1 MEPIPL
7 ILSVILNIILV
18 VVIFFKSSLN
28 DIVANWWSNRKA
40 REKERKELL
49 IKMRSKFIHLTRIS
63 FLILIRMGVLKM
75 EDNQINRNVLMRNSE
90 QTLVEWQEIND
101 FMVENEVH
109 LPQSARSLYQS
120 FSEMMR
126 NFNGEIL
133 SEGPYRDRI
142 LEMHSELSVKI
153 DEIVQILENELD

>member
-1 MEPIPL
+1 
-7 ILSVILNIILV
+7 
-18 VVIFFKSSLN
+18 
-28 DIVANWWSNRKA
+28 
-40 REKERKELL
+40 
-49 IKMRSKFIHLTRIS
+49 
-63 FLILIRMGVLKM
+63 MGVLKM